1 MDQSGISTMR
11 LFGIRFTA
19 AACLFLSAVGAQAQ
33 DKLSSA
39 ENQQQYAACMVLV
52 DQNPTEALESAVA
65 WEKKGGADAAQ
76 HCQAL
81 AMIGLGQYEDAG
93 VLLEKIAQTLPNVK
107 ARLAS
112 DVFMQAGRAWT
123 MAGKIE
129 RALHDQNE
137 GLKIDAK
144 NVDLLLDRASTYG
157 NNGMYFEALDDL
169 NAAADLD
176 GKRPDIFALRASAYI
191 ALNQLD
197 LAADNLDKALTA
209 SPDFPDA
216 LLERGR
222 LRALTGEK
230 EGARKDFMRILQIA
244 PKTDVANAAQRQL
257 EKLDLKAE

>member
-1 MDQSGISTMR
+1 MR
-11 LFGIRFTA
+11 LFGTSFA
-19 AACLFLSAVGAQAQ
+19 ALTLLLSSALAASAQ
-33 DKLSSA
+33 DKLSAA
-39 ENQQQYAACMVLV
+39 ENEQQYAACMVLV
-52 DQNPTEALESAVA
+52 DQNPTEALESALA
-65 WEKKGGADAAQ
+65 WEKQGGADAAQ

-112 DVFMQAGRAWT
+112 NVFMQAGRAWT
-123 MAGKIE
+123 MAGKVE

-176 GKRPDIFALRASAYI
+176 SKRPDIFALRASAYI
-191 ALNQLD
+191 ALGQLD

-209 SPDFPDA
+209 APDFPDA

-222 LRALTGEK
+222 LRALTGDK
-230 EGARKDFMRILQIA
+230 DGARKDFLRILELA
-244 PKTDVANAAQRQL
+244 PKTEVADAAQRQL
-257 EKLDLKAE
+257 EKLDLKTE